1 MTEDGGVAGEAR
13 TGEAAT
19 GEAATGEAA
28 TGEARTGE
36 ARTGEARTGE
46 AATGGASDLA
56 AVLQALADPA
66 RLRVVEVLSRSPRR
80 AGDLA
85 DAVGVPAPT
94 MSKHLRVLLAAGIVA
109 DERGA
114 RDARVR
120 VFRLRRESVVAVR
133 AWLDQVQAHWD
144 EQLKAF
150 KAHVE
155 REAGK

>member
-1 MTEDGGVAGEAR
+1 VGEGAGGSR
-13 TGEAAT
+13 
-19 GEAATGEAA
+19 
-28 TGEARTGE
+28 
-36 ARTGEARTGE
+36 
-46 AATGGASDLA
+46 DLA
-56 AVLQALADPA
+56 TLMQALGDPA

-85 DAVGVPAPT
+85 DAVGVTAPT

-144 EQLKAF
+144 EQLRAF

-155 REAGK
+155 REDGR

>member
-1 MTEDGGVAGEAR
+1 MEIISIMAEEAGVAEEAR
-13 TGEAAT
+13 TE
-19 GEAATGEAA
+19 
-28 TGEARTGE
+28 EARTE
-36 ARTGEARTGE
+36 DARTDDAGTDD
-46 AATGGASDLA
+46 ASDLA
-56 AVLQALADPA
+56 TLLQALGDPA
-66 RLRVVEVLSRSPRR
+66 RLRVVEELSRSPRR

-85 DAVGVPAPT
+85 DAAGVAAPT

-120 VFRLRRESVVAVR
+120 VFRLRRESVVAVQ
-133 AWLDQVQAHWD
+133 AWLDQMQAHWD
-144 EQLKAF
+144 EQLRAF

>member
-1 MTEDGGVAGEAR
+1 MGEDVGAARGVGAAADGGELAGDGNEL
-13 TGEAAT
+13 AT
-19 GEAATGEAA
+19 
-28 TGEARTGE
+28 
-36 ARTGEARTGE
+36 
-46 AATGGASDLA
+46 L
-56 AVLQALADPA
+56 LQALADPA

-85 DAVGVPAPT
+85 DEVGVPAPT

-114 RDARVR
+114 QDARVR

-150 KAHVE
+150 RAHVE
-155 REAGK
+155 RRSGDD

>member
-1 MTEDGGVAGEAR
+1 MEEVGTAVARDGRAAGGARGADARDGGAAVASNAG
-13 TGEAAT
+13 AA
-19 GEAATGEAA
+19 GADGA
-28 TGEARTGE
+28 
-36 ARTGEARTGE
+36 
-46 AATGGASDLA
+46 GGSELA

-66 RLRVVEVLSRSPRR
+66 RLRVVEALSRSPQR

-85 DAVGVPAPT
+85 AAAGVPAPT
-94 MSKHLRVLLAAGIVA
+94 MSKHLRVLLAAGIVT

-144 EQLKAF
+144 EQLRAF
-150 KAHVE
+150 SAYVERAHVE
-155 REAGK
+155 REGRS